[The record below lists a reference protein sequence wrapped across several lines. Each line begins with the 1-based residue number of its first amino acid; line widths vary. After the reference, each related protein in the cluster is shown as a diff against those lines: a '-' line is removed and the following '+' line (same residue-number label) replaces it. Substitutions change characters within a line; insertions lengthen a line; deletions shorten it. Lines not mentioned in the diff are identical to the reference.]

1 MELQRRNG
9 VALWRQIQDWL
20 EFRIKEG
27 EMPPGSKLP
36 TEQELAERFGVNRHT
51 VRRALTLLSEKELIR
66 TEQGSG
72 SFVREQ
78 IIDYAV
84 GARTRFHENLL
95 RQERKP
101 RGELISSGVIPATT
115 EVARAL
121 ELEKGEPVIVLETL
135 GEADGVRIC
144 LASAH
149 FPQARFPGLDE
160 HFRETGSVTQ
170 ALRHY
175 GVMDYRRKSTHIS
188 SRLPTAREA
197 RMLRQ
202 AKTRPVLVTESVNV
216 DPREWPIE
224 FCETRFASERVQF
237 IIET

>member
-1 MELQRRNG
+1 MELQRRSG
-9 VALWRQIQDWL
+9 MALWRQIQDWL

-36 TEQELAERFGVNRHT
+36 TEQELAGRFGVNRHT
-51 VRRALTLLSEKELIR
+51 VRRALTLLAEKELIR

-78 IIDYAV
+78 VIDYAV

-101 RGELISSGVIPATT
+101 RGELVSSGIIPATT

-121 ELEKGEPVIVLETL
+121 ELEKGESVIVLETL

-149 FPQARFPGLDE
+149 FPQARFPGLDG

-188 SRLPTAREA
+188 SRLPSAREA

-202 AKTRPVLVTESVNV
+202 AKTRPILVTESINV

-224 FCETRFASERVQF
+224 FCETRFASERVHF

>member
-1 MELQRRNG
+1 MELQRRSG
-9 VALWRQIQDWL
+9 MALWRQIQDWL
-20 EFRIKEG
+20 EFSIKEG

-36 TEQELAERFGVNRHT
+36 TEQELAGRFGVNRHT
-51 VRRALTLLSEKELIR
+51 VRRALTLLAEKELIR

-78 IIDYAV
+78 VIDYAV

-101 RGELISSGVIPATT
+101 RGELVSSGIIPATT

-121 ELEKGEPVIVLETL
+121 ELEKGESVIVLETL

-149 FPQARFPGLDE
+149 FPQARFPGLDG

-188 SRLPTAREA
+188 SRLPSAREA

-202 AKTRPVLVTESVNV
+202 AKTRPVLVTASINV

-224 FCETRFASERVQF
+224 FCETRFASERVHF

>member
-1 MELQRRNG
+1 MELQRKSG

-20 EFRIKEG
+20 EFGIKEG
-27 EMPPGSKLP
+27 EMPPGTKLP

-51 VRRALTLLSEKELIR
+51 VRRALTLLAEKELIR

-101 RGELISSGVIPATT
+101 RGELVSSGVIPATT

-121 ELEKGEPVIVLETL
+121 ELEKGEPVILLETL
-135 GEADGVRIC
+135 GEADGIRVC

-149 FPQARFPGLDE
+149 FPQARFPGLDG

-188 SRLPTAREA
+188 SRLPSAREA

-202 AKTRPVLVTESVNV
+202 AKTRPVLITESINV
-216 DPREWPIE
+216 DPRDWPIE

>member
-27 EMPPGSKLP
+27 ELPPGSKLP

-51 VRRALTLLSEKELIR
+51 VRRALTLLAEKELIR

-78 IIDYAV
+78 VIDYAV

-101 RGELISSGVIPATT
+101 RGELVSSGVIPATT

-121 ELEKGEPVIVLETL
+121 ELEKANPSS
-135 GEADGVRIC
+135 C
-144 LASAH
+144 LKPSARLTGRASAWPAPISPRPA
-149 FPQARFPGLDE
+149 FRAWPNIFARQVP
-160 HFRETGSVTQ
+160 
-170 ALRHY
+170 
-175 GVMDYRRKSTHIS
+175 
-188 SRLPTAREA
+188 
-197 RMLRQ
+197 
-202 AKTRPVLVTESVNV
+202 
-216 DPREWPIE
+216 
-224 FCETRFASERVQF
+224 
-237 IIET
+237 

>member
-1 MELQRRNG
+1 MELQRRSG

-20 EFRIKEG
+20 EFGIKEG
-27 EMPPGSKLP
+27 DMPPGSKLP

-51 VRRALTLLSEKELIR
+51 VRRALTLLAEKELIR

-101 RGELISSGVIPATT
+101 RGELVSSGVIPATT

-121 ELEKGEPVIVLETL
+121 ELDKGEPVIVLETL
-135 GEADGVRIC
+135 GEADGIRIC

-149 FPQARFPGLDE
+149 FPQARFPGLDG
-160 HFRETGSVTQ
+160 HFRETGSVTL

-202 AKTRPVLVTESVNV
+202 ARNRPVLVTESINV

-237 IIET
+237 TIET

>member
-20 EFRIKEG
+20 EFKIKEG
-27 EMPPGSKLP
+27 ELPPGSKLP
-36 TEQELAERFGVNRHT
+36 TELELAERFGVNRHT
-51 VRRALTLLSEKELIR
+51 VRRALTLLAEKELIR

-78 IIDYAV
+78 VIDYAV

-101 RGELISSGVIPATT
+101 RGELVSSGVILATT
-115 EVARAL
+115 DVARAL

-149 FPQARFPGLDE
+149 FPQARFPGLDDR
-160 HFRETGSVTQ
+160 FRETGSVTQ

-202 AKTRPVLVTESVNV
+202 PKTRPVLITESINV

>member
-1 MELQRRNG
+1 MELQRGSG

-36 TEQELAERFGVNRHT
+36 TEQELADRFKVNRHT
-51 VRRALTLLSEKELIR
+51 VRRALTLLAEKDLIR

-84 GARTRFHENLL
+84 GVRTRFHENLL

-101 RGELISSGVIPATT
+101 RGELISSGIIPATT

-121 ELEKGEPVIVLETL
+121 EMDKGEPVIVLETL
-135 GEADGVRIC
+135 GEADSVRIC

-149 FPQARFPGLDE
+149 FPQSRFPGLDE
-160 HFRETGSVTQ
+160 HFRATGSVTQ

-197 RMLRQ
+197 RILHQ
-202 AKTRPVLVTESVNV
+202 SKTRPVLVTESINV
-216 DPREWPIE
+216 DPRDWPIE

-237 IIET
+237 TIET

>member
-78 IIDYAV
+78 VIDYAV

-101 RGELISSGVIPATT
+101 RGELVSSGVIPATT

-149 FPQARFPGLDE
+149 FPLARFPGLDDR
-160 HFRETGSVTQ
+160 FRETGSVTQ

-202 AKTRPVLVTESVNV
+202 AKTRPVLVTENINV
-216 DPREWPIE
+216 DPRDWPIE

>member
-27 EMPPGSKLP
+27 ELPPGSKLP

-78 IIDYAV
+78 VIDYAV

-101 RGELISSGVIPATT
+101 RGELVSSGVIPATT

-224 FCETRFASERVQF
+224 YCETRFASERVQF

>member
-1 MELQRRNG
+1 MELQRGSG

-36 TEQELAERFGVNRHT
+36 TEQELADRFKVNRHT
-51 VRRALTLLSEKELIR
+51 VRRALTLLAEKDLIR

-84 GARTRFHENLL
+84 GVRTRFHENLL

-101 RGELISSGVIPATT
+101 RGELLSSGIIPATT

-121 ELEKGEPVIVLETL
+121 EMDKGEPVIVLETL
-135 GEADGVRIC
+135 GEADSVRIC

-149 FPQARFPGLDE
+149 FPQSRFPGLDE
-160 HFRETGSVTQ
+160 HFRATGSVTL

-197 RMLRQ
+197 RILHQ
-202 AKTRPVLVTESVNV
+202 SKTRPVLVTESINV
-216 DPREWPIE
+216 DPRDWPIE
-224 FCETRFASERVQF
+224 FCETRFASERVKF
-237 IIET
+237 TIET

>member
-1 MELQRRNG
+1 MELQRRSG

-51 VRRALTLLSEKELIR
+51 VRRALSLLAEKEFIR

-78 IIDYAV
+78 VIDYAV

-101 RGELISSGVIPATT
+101 RGELVSSGVIPATT
-115 EVARAL
+115 EVARRL
-121 ELEKGEPVIVLETL
+121 ELEKGEPVILLETL
-135 GEADGVRIC
+135 GEADGTRIC

-149 FPQARFPGLDE
+149 FPQARFPGLDD
-160 HFRETGSVTQ
+160 HFRETGSVTL

-175 GVMDYRRKSTHIS
+175 GVTDYRRKRTQIS
-188 SRLPTAREA
+188 SRMPTAREA
-197 RMLRQ
+197 RILRQ
-202 AKTRPVLVTESVNV
+202 PKTRPVLITESVNV

-224 FCETRFASERVQF
+224 FCETRFASERVHF
-237 IIET
+237 LLET

>member
-1 MELQRRNG
+1 MELQRRSG
-9 VALWRQIQDWL
+9 MALWRQIQDWL
-20 EFRIKEG
+20 EFSIKEG

-36 TEQELAERFGVNRHT
+36 TEQELAGRFGVNRHT
-51 VRRALTLLSEKELIR
+51 VRRALTLLAEKELIR

-78 IIDYAV
+78 VIDYAV

-101 RGELISSGVIPATT
+101 RGELVSSGIIPATT

-121 ELEKGEPVIVLETL
+121 ELEKGESVIVLETL

-149 FPQARFPGLDE
+149 FPQARFPGLDG

-202 AKTRPVLVTESVNV
+202 AKTRPVLVTESINV

-224 FCETRFASERVQF
+224 FCETRFASERVHF

>member
-101 RGELISSGVIPATT
+101 RGELVSSGVIPATT

>member
-27 EMPPGSKLP
+27 ELPPGSKLP

-78 IIDYAV
+78 VIDYAV

-101 RGELISSGVIPATT
+101 RGELVSSGVIPATT

-149 FPQARFPGLDE
+149 FPQARFPGLDDR
-160 HFRETGSVTQ
+160 FRESGSVTQ

-202 AKTRPVLVTESVNV
+202 AKTRPLLVTESINV
-216 DPREWPIE
+216 DPRNWPIE

-237 IIET
+237 VIES

>member
-1 MELQRRNG
+1 MELQRRSG
-9 VALWRQIQDWL
+9 VALWKQIQDWL

-36 TEQELAERFGVNRHT
+36 TEQELAERFKVNRHT
-51 VRRALTLLSEKELIR
+51 VRRALTLLAEKDLIR

-84 GARTRFHENLL
+84 GIRTRFHENLL

-101 RGELISSGVIPATT
+101 RGELISSGIIPATT

-121 ELEKGEPVIVLETL
+121 DLDKGEPVIVLETL
-135 GEADGVRIC
+135 GEADSVRIC

-149 FPQARFPGLDE
+149 FPQNRFPGLDE
-160 HFRETGSVTQ
+160 HFRATGSVTL

-175 GVMDYRRKSTHIS
+175 GVTDYRRRSTHIS

-197 RMLRQ
+197 RILRQ
-202 AKTRPVLVTESVNV
+202 AKSRPVLVTESINV
-216 DPREWPIE
+216 DPRDWPIE
-224 FCETRFASERVQF
+224 FCETRFAAERVQF
-237 IIET
+237 VIET

>member
-1 MELQRRNG
+1 MELQRGKG

-36 TEQELAERFGVNRHT
+36 TEQELAGLFGVNRHT
-51 VRRALTLLSEKELIR
+51 VRRALTLLAEKDLIR

-78 IIDYAV
+78 VIDYAL
-84 GARTRFHENLL
+84 GGRTRFHENLL

-101 RGELISSGVIPATT
+101 RGELVSSGVIPATT

-135 GEADGVRIC
+135 GEADSVRIC

-149 FPQARFPGLDE
+149 FPLARFPGLNE
-160 HFRETGSVTQ
+160 RYSETGSVTL

-175 GVMDYRRKSTHIS
+175 GVMDYRRKSTQIS

-224 FCETRFASERVQF
+224 FCETKFASERVQF
-237 IIET
+237 VIET

>member
-1 MELQRRNG
+1 MELQRGKG

-36 TEQELAERFGVNRHT
+36 TEQELAGIFGVNRHT
-51 VRRALTLLSEKELIR
+51 VRRALTLLAEKDLIR

-78 IIDYAV
+78 VIDYAV

-101 RGELISSGVIPATT
+101 RGELVSSGVIPATT

-121 ELEKGEPVIVLETL
+121 D
-135 GEADGVRIC
+135 EADGVRIC

-149 FPQARFPGLDE
+149 FPQARFPGMDE
-160 HFRETGSVTQ
+160 RYSETGSVTL
-170 ALRHY
+170 ALKYY
-175 GVMDYRRKSTHIS
+175 GVMDYRRKSTQIS

-197 RMLRQ
+197 RLLRQ
-202 AKTRPVLVTESVNV
+202 AKTKPVLITESVNV

-224 FCETRFASERVQF
+224 FCETKFASERVQF
-237 IIET
+237 VIET

>member
-1 MELQRRNG
+1 MKLQRRNG

-27 EMPPGSKLP
+27 EIPPGSRLP

-51 VRRALTLLSEKELIR
+51 VRRALTLLAEKELIR

-78 IIDYAV
+78 VIDYAV

-101 RGELISSGVIPATT
+101 RGELVSSGVIPATT

-135 GEADGVRIC
+135 GEADGTRIC

-149 FPQARFPGLDE
+149 FPQARFPGLGE

-175 GVMDYRRKSTHIS
+175 GVMDYRRKSTQIS

-237 IIET
+237 VIET

>member
-27 EMPPGSKLP
+27 ELPPGSKLP

>member
-1 MELQRRNG
+1 MELQRRSG
-9 VALWRQIQDWL
+9 MALWRQIQDWL
-20 EFRIKEG
+20 EFSIKEG

-36 TEQELAERFGVNRHT
+36 TEQELAGRFGVNRHT
-51 VRRALTLLSEKELIR
+51 VRRALTLLAEKELIR

-78 IIDYAV
+78 VIDYAV

-101 RGELISSGVIPATT
+101 RGELVSSGVIPATT

-121 ELEKGEPVIVLETL
+121 ELEKGESVIVLETL

-149 FPQARFPGLDE
+149 FPQARFPGLDG

-202 AKTRPVLVTESVNV
+202 AKTRPVLEIGRAHV
-216 DPREWPIE
+216 
-224 FCETRFASERVQF
+224 
-237 IIET
+237 

>member
-1 MELQRRNG
+1 MELQRKSG

-20 EFRIKEG
+20 EFGIKEG
-27 EMPPGSKLP
+27 EMPPGTKLP

-51 VRRALTLLSEKELIR
+51 VRRALTLLAEKELIR

-78 IIDYAV
+78 VIDYAV
-84 GARTRFHENLL
+84 GTRTRFHENLL

-101 RGELISSGVIPATT
+101 RGELVSSGVIPATT

-121 ELEKGEPVIVLETL
+121 ELEKGEPVILLETL
-135 GEADGVRIC
+135 GEADGIRVC

-149 FPQARFPGLDE
+149 FPQDRFPGLDD

-188 SRLPTAREA
+188 SRLPSAREA

-202 AKTRPVLVTESVNV
+202 AKTRPVLITESINV
-216 DPREWPIE
+216 DPRDWPIE

>member
-1 MELQRRNG
+1 MELQRGSG

-20 EFRIKEG
+20 EFSIKEG

-51 VRRALTLLSEKELIR
+51 VRRALTLLAEKELIR

-78 IIDYAV
+78 VIDYAV

-101 RGELISSGVIPATT
+101 RGELISFGVIPATT

-149 FPQARFPGLDE
+149 FP
-160 HFRETGSVTQ
+160 
-170 ALRHY
+170 
-175 GVMDYRRKSTHIS
+175 
-188 SRLPTAREA
+188 
-197 RMLRQ
+197 
-202 AKTRPVLVTESVNV
+202 
-216 DPREWPIE
+216 
-224 FCETRFASERVQF
+224 
-237 IIET
+237 

>member
-101 RGELISSGVIPATT
+101 RGELVSSGVIPATT

-121 ELEKGEPVIVLETL
+121 ELEKGVARHRARNPRRSRR
-135 GEADGVRIC
+135 G
-144 LASAH
+144 AH
-149 FPQARFPGLDE
+149 LPGHVP
-160 HFRETGSVTQ
+160 HFSPGPLS
-170 ALRHY
+170 
-175 GVMDYRRKSTHIS
+175 G
-188 SRLPTAREA
+188 PG
-197 RMLRQ
+197 
-202 AKTRPVLVTESVNV
+202 
-216 DPREWPIE
+216 
-224 FCETRFASERVQF
+224 
-237 IIET
+237 

>member
-1 MELQRRNG
+1 MELQRNSG

-27 EMPPGSKLP
+27 EMAPGSKLP
-36 TEQELAERFGVNRHT
+36 TEQELAETFGVNRHT
-51 VRRALTLLSEKELIR
+51 VRRALNLLSEKELIR

-78 IIDYAV
+78 VIDYAL
-84 GARTRFHENLL
+84 GTRTRFHENLL

-101 RGELISSGVIPATT
+101 RGELVSSSVIPATS

-121 ELEKGEPVIVLETL
+121 ELDRGEPVIVLETI

-149 FPQARFPGLDE
+149 FPQARFPELDE
-160 HFRETGSVTQ
+160 HFRQTGSVTL

-188 SRLPTAREA
+188 SRLPSAREA

-202 AKTRPVLVTESVNV
+202 PRNRPVLVTEAVNV

-224 FCETRFASERVQF
+224 FCETIFASERVHF
-237 IIET
+237 VIET

>member
-1 MELQRRNG
+1 MELQRGKG

-27 EMPPGSKLP
+27 ELPPGSKLP
-36 TEQELAERFGVNRHT
+36 TEQELAGIFGVNRHT
-51 VRRALTLLSEKELIR
+51 VRRALTLLAEKDLIR

-78 IIDYAV
+78 VIDYAV

-101 RGELISSGVIPATT
+101 RGELVSSGVIPATT

-149 FPQARFPGLDE
+149 FPQASFPGLDE
-160 HFRETGSVTQ
+160 HFHETGSVTQ

-202 AKTRPVLVTESVNV
+202 AKTKPVLVTESINV

-224 FCETRFASERVQF
+224 FCETKFASERVQF
-237 IIET
+237 VIET

>member
-1 MELQRRNG
+1 MELQRRSG
-9 VALWRQIQDWL
+9 MALWRQIQDWL

-36 TEQELAERFGVNRHT
+36 TEQELAGRFGVNRHT
-51 VRRALTLLSEKELIR
+51 VRRALTLLAEKELIR

-78 IIDYAV
+78 VIDYAV

-101 RGELISSGVIPATT
+101 RGELVSSGIIPATT

-121 ELEKGEPVIVLETL
+121 ELEKGESVIVLETL

-149 FPQARFPGLDE
+149 FPQARFPGLDG

-188 SRLPTAREA
+188 SRLPSAREA

-202 AKTRPVLVTESVNV
+202 AKTRPVLVTASINV

-224 FCETRFASERVQF
+224 FCETRFASERVHF